1 MPINEI
7 GTLYTPSIYG
17 RKSFPLNH
25 KGDPIFY
32 KTFNAQ
38 SSSVVSVTSDTINI
52 PNHFFKTGEP
62 LRYNYNSIDTAI
74 GISTTSPGAL
84 GITSQFPSTVYPIV
98 VDKNNIRISLGSSYA
113 ANNQYVDIISL
124 GIGTQHSFEAFKQNS
139 KCLITLNNIIQSP
152 ISVGSTIKVI
162 NYTANSLFV
171 DSLQNVKIGTCLKI
185 INEIV
190 RVDSINYDTKEVK
203 ISRGTDVLG
212 TDIVGFSSSLIGGYI
227 DVLSGNYNII
237 KNTIYFDSPPLEG
250 KKIIYKIL
258 TSDINYGNYSFNLLT
273 DILTTGSQILLSWT
287 NPPQG
292 IPQQKYYFVIKNSNN
307 NFSFAETFYSAIQG
321 IKVPFSNI
329 SNNEFPVSDFEIVF
343 FYPNEDSSFN
353 GRVFL
358 KSNYDGNLV
367 FDDIS
372 EQFTGIT
379 SSFELKSSGISTVG
393 IKSDNGILL
402 VNNIFQYPGSDEAF
416 SFTESA
422 SKTYA
427 NFVGFGTTGF
437 TGKSYD
443 INVKDYPRGG
453 IIVSYGTTS
462 GSNYTPLSSYSNLA
476 LTGSAAGIGASVS
489 FNIDLYG
496 NVKDFKFTNFGYNY
510 KIGEILVPTGTTG
523 VGSQTTNDK
532 IHVTI
537 NETVKDSFNAWNIGI
552 LDKLDDLS
560 DKANGIRKTFSLT
573 KNGQRIS
580 LDVDSEYEIELQ
592 YNLLVFIN
600 DVLQIPNSSYTFNG
614 GSIITFTESI
624 PTGSNVKIYIYKG
637 YYNDTFTGTS
647 VSKIKKGDLVQ
658 LAQNI
663 YGIPPVEE
671 NPRIIKQFISAD
683 VLRTNVYS
691 DLGLSDDSSQ
701 LRSITWTPQKTDLIL
716 DGVYLSKSRPE
727 QNSGIGSFNIITTNV
742 TIGIGTTVGI
752 TTTLGTFVGFCTSI
766 IGINTNVGVGSLI
779 QIGDY
784 VEGSYVSVGAT
795 IVSIGSSNINIG
807 AASSGISTGSGNL
820 YLGITSYSSS
830 PTGINTIPLMFY
842 RKL

>member
-7 GTLYTPSIYG
+7 GTIYTPSIYG

-32 KTFNAQ
+32 KIFNSQ
-38 SSSVVSVTSDTINI
+38 SSSVVNVSSDIINI
-52 PNHFFKTGEP
+52 PNHFFRTGEP
-62 LRYNYNSIDTAI
+62 LKYNSGAGSSI

-84 GITSQFPSTVYPIV
+84 GITSQFSSTVYPIV
-98 VDKNNIRISLGSSYA
+98 VDKDNIRISLGSSYA
-113 ANNQYVDIISL
+113 ASNQYVDITSL

-152 ISVGSTIKVI
+152 ISVGSTTNVI
-162 NYTANSLFV
+162 SYTENSLFV
-171 DSLQNVKIGTCLKI
+171 NSLQNIKIGTCLRI
-185 INEIV
+185 NNEIV
-190 RVDSINYDTKEVK
+190 RVASINYDTKEIK
-203 ISRGTDVLG
+203 LSRGTDVLG
-212 TDIVGFSSSLIGGYI
+212 TDVITFSSSLIGGYV

-237 KNTIYFDSPPLEG
+237 KNTIYFDDPPLEG

-258 TSDINYGNYSFNLLT
+258 TPDINYSNYSFNLFT
-273 DILTTGSQILLSWT
+273 DILTTGSQVLLSWT
-287 NPPQG
+287 NPPTE

-307 NFSFAETFYSAIQG
+307 NFSFAETFFNAIQG
-321 IKVPFSNI
+321 TKVSFGNI
-329 SNNEFPVSDFEIVF
+329 SNNEFAVSDFQLVF
-343 FYPNEDSSFN
+343 FYPNIDSTFN

-402 VNNIFQYPGSDEAF
+402 VNNIFQYPGFDEAF
-416 SFTESA
+416 SFVESA

-462 GSNYTPLSSYSNLA
+462 GSNYTPLSAYSNLP

-496 NVKDFKFTNFGYNY
+496 NVKDFKFANFGYNY
-510 KIGEILVPTGTTG
+510 KVGEILVPSGTTG

-532 IHVTI
+532 IHITI
-537 NETVKDSFNAWNIGI
+537 NDTTKDSFNAWNIGI

-560 DKANGIRKTFSLT
+560 DKANGVRKTFSLT
-573 KNGQRIS
+573 KDGQRIS
-580 LDVDSEYEIELQ
+580 LDTESQYEIELQ
-592 YNLLVFIN
+592 YNLLVFVN

-637 YYNDTFTGTS
+637 YYNDTFIGTS
-647 VSKIKKGDLVQ
+647 VSKIKEGDLVQ
-658 LAQNI
+658 LAQDI

-671 NPRIIKQFISAD
+671 NARIIKQFISAD
-683 VLRTNVYS
+683 VLRTDVYS
-691 DLGLSDDSSQ
+691 DIGLSEDSSQ

-727 QNSGIGSFNIITTNV
+727 QNSGIGTFTIITQNV
-742 TIGIGTTVGI
+742 TVGIGTTVGI
-752 TTTLGTFVGFCTSI
+752 TTTLGTYIGFATNT
-766 IGINTNVGVGSLI
+766 IGINTTVGIGSLI
-779 QIGDY
+779 SIGDY
-784 VEGSYVSVGAT
+784 VESSFTGLGVS
-795 IVSIGSSNINIG
+795 IVSIGTSSIGIRTTSSQNI
-807 AASSGISTGSGNL
+807 SGITT
-820 YLGITSYSSS
+820 YS
-830 PTGINTIPLMFY
+830 PTGITTTSISFY